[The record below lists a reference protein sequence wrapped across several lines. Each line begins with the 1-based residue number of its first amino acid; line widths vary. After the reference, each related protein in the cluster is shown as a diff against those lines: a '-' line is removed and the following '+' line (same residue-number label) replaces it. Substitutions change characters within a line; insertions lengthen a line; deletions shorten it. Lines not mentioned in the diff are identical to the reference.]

1 MMELNSDIQILQ
13 NWFSAGFPIGSFAYS
28 HGLETVIED
37 KVVTDPATL
46 TAWIEFILK
55 YGSCHND
62 GLFLKAAHKGEDLN
76 QLCLSLSA
84 GKEREL
90 ETLELGQAFT
100 MAVTKTHGLSLPKG
114 LAYPIAIGM
123 ASAQLRMNLRLTL
136 QSYLQSFAANL
147 VSVGVR
153 SIPIGQIAGQQC
165 LVQMFPAI
173 KRLGSQLLETHLTEL
188 GSCTFIGDMMSIRHE
203 SAVPRLYRT

>member
-1 MMELNSDIQILQ
+1 MKLSRDVQILQ

-37 KVVTDPATL
+37 KVVTDPPTL
-46 TAWIEFILK
+46 TAWIEFVLK

-62 GLFLKAAHKGEDLN
+62 ALFLKAAHRGDDLN

-84 GKEREL
+84 GQEREI
-90 ETLELGQAFT
+90 ETLELGHAFT
-100 MAVTKTHGLSLPKG
+100 MAVTETYGLSLPKG
-114 LAYPIAIGM
+114 LAYPIAIGL
-123 ASAQLRMNLRLTL
+123 ASAQLQMNLLLTI

-165 LVQMFPAI
+165 LVQMFPVI
-173 KRLGSQLLETHLTEL
+173 KRLGSQLLETDVTEL
-188 GSCTFIGDMMSIRHE
+188 GSCTFIGDMMSIQHE
-203 SAVPRLYRT
+203 TSVPRLYRT